1 MANPGGKHGDRCFC
15 GKESK
20 TKGGLGKHKAKCVV
34 YIKKALEIGE
44 IIQCSLCDHKA
55 KTLRRHIEKEHKD
68 ISVDQYVELYGSYM
82 APITREKKKRAA
94 KQNGSWFAKL
104 SADEKAEVRAGWIEN
119 GKKISDSIMSNPEER
134 KRRASMLKEMWD
146 DPDKAAIFRENQSET
161 AKKTSARADVQA
173 ARAERLKNWRDN
185 NPEDFY
191 NKCTRAMHKTWT
203 SKPEK
208 RLRAFAQSINPLF
221 KGNQQVNSNKHFFT
235 NKTCRK
241 QVDLI
246 DKENKIIIELDG
258 PHHFDPIFGDEILKI
273 NKKKDKE
280 LDKFCLD
287 GGYLLIR
294 VSHTEYDYRKSS
306 NDFSTR
312 TLNKVREILDAGA
325 PGVYYL
331 GEEYLEKNM
340 LPKE

>member
-1 MANPGGKHGDRCFC
+1 M
-15 GKESK
+15 
-20 TKGGLGKHKAKCVV
+20 KCVI

-68 ISVDQYVELYGSYM
+68 ISVDQYVELYGSYI

-161 AKKTSARADVQA
+161 AKKTSAKADVQA

-191 NKCTRAMHKTWT
+191 NKCTSKAFSCAKRKT
-203 SKPEK
+203 KPEK
-208 RLRAFAQSINPLF
+208 FFHKHADKSLKEFSFKYSQSLFSETFENKSKRRQIDFISSDRMFWIEIDGPLHFKKDF
-221 KGNQQVNSNKHFFT
+221 KGYNEILK
-235 NKTCRK
+235 KDIA
-241 QVDLI
+241 VDLI
-246 DKENKIIIELDG
+246 AKSR
-258 PHHFDPIFGDEILKI
+258 
-273 NKKKDKE
+273 KK
-280 LDKFCLD
+280 
-287 GGYLLIR
+287 LLIR
-294 VSHTEYDYRKSS
+294 ISFDQWDAKTGIINVAC
-306 NDFSTR
+306 
-312 TLNKVREILDAGA
+312 LNKVREILDNGV